1 MNQLN
6 NEKQKKTTPSGTPVK
21 PKIPLPVKEEPAKIP
36 APCAMLTEERA
47 REIIRE
53 EILKREMEK
62 IHLLNEINTRAKKL
76 QEEFGSKTYEI
87 DT

>member
-6 NEKQKKTTPSGTPVK
+6 NEMQKKTTPSGIPVK
-21 PKIPLPVKEEPAKIP
+21 PKKPSPTKEEPAKIP
-36 APCAMLTEERA
+36 APCAVLTEGRV

-62 IHLLNEINTRAKKL
+62 IHLLNEINTLAKKL
-76 QEEFGSKTYEI
+76 QDELGSKTYEI
-87 DT
+87 DS